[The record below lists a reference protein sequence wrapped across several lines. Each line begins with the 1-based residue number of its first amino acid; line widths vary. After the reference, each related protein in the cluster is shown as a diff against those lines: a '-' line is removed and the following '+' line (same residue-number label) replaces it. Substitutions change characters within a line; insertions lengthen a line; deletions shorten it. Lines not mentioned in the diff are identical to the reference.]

1 MPGVTFA
8 LCEHPKGEYLLYI
21 LLYYCSCS
29 RLRIRCADFIHL
41 LLLDIF
47 IRGFMLHDLVAI
59 LGNMDVVFGSVD
71 R

>member
-1 MPGVTFA
+1 M
-8 LCEHPKGEYLLYI
+8 EHPKGEYALYLLFF
-21 LLYYCSCS
+21 YCNCA
-29 RLRIRCADFIHL
+29 RVRIRCSDFLHL

-47 IRGFMLHDLVAI
+47 VRGFLLHDLVAI